1 MALFGDTKQATSEGE
16 SGPVETGLTGL
27 IRPVATALKRT
38 RISSKKSCP
47 KCDGMFT
54 RLDTHLKNNAFC
66 KVHSSV

>member
-1 MALFGDTKQATSEGE
+1 MALISDTKQAMSEDE

-27 IRPVATALKRT
+27 TGPVATALKRT
-38 RISSKKSCP
+38 TISSKKSCP
-47 KCDGMFT
+47 KCHGMFT